1 VVEVVAGSPAQ
12 QAGIRPGDIIVG
24 GDGQSL
30 RDVTDLQRL
39 MTGDRVGESLELTV
53 VRGGVVTTI
62 TTRPVELGVGG

>member
-1 VVEVVAGSPAQ
+1 
-12 QAGIRPGDIIVG
+12 
-24 GDGQSL
+24 
-30 RDVTDLQRL
+30 